1 MAMSAREG
9 IQLDQRFS
17 PPTLFIVIGAHLRT
31 GRPTLTEFFTS
42 LPKVEPWEKNKR
54 GGFG

>member
-1 MAMSAREG
+1 MSAREG

-42 LPKVEPWEKNKR
+42 LPKVEPWEKNKQ
-54 GGFG
+54 